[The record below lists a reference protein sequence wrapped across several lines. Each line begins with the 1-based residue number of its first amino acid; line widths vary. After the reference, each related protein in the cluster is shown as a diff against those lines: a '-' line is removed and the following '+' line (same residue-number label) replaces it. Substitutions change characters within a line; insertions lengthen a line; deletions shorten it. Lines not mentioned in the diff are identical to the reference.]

1 MLKYLIK
8 RLGLALLTMLVI
20 LAVSYSLLRLAPGDP
35 TKSSIMG
42 ESPAQQGLST
52 EKDALGG
59 NSAMRG
65 KLYLDKPLYVGF
77 FMWMKGVVM
86 HGDLG
91 NSASVDVGRPVVDLI
106 TERLPVTLTLNI
118 LAITVTYLLAIP
130 LGIYSAMH
138 VNSWLDKVITFMLF
152 FLYSLPVIW
161 VALIFQATLCEGSN
175 WLELFPL
182 RGLTPESTQNMSI
195 WGALWQQAIHYVL
208 PVTCL
213 SYAGFAGLSRYTRAG
228 MLDVVNQDYIRT
240 ARAKGLPE
248 FFVIFKHALRNA
260 MIILITL
267 FAGLLPGL
275 VAGSIIIE
283 YVFSIPGMGELSL
296 MALNSRDYPLQ
307 MALFGFA
314 GLLTLSGIMLSDILY
329 VMADPRITFINRQ
342 KM

>member
-20 LAVSYSLLRLAPGDP
+20 LAVSYSLLRMAPGDP

-42 ESPAQQGLST
+42 ESAGQQELST
-52 EKDALGG
+52 EKDALGE
-59 NSAMRG
+59 NTAMRG
-65 KLYLDKPLYVGF
+65 KLYLDKPIYIGF
-77 FMWMKGVVM
+77 FMWFKGVIL

-91 NSASVDVGRPVVDLI
+91 SSASVDVGRPVLDLI
-106 TERLPVTLTLNI
+106 AERLPVTLTLNVWAI
-118 LAITVTYLLAIP
+118 LVTYLLAIP
-130 LGIYSAMH
+130 LGIYSAVH
-138 VNSWLDKVITFMLF
+138 VDSWLDKAITFFLF

-161 VALIFQATLCEGSN
+161 VALILQSTLCDGGWVSI
-175 WLELFPL
+175 FPL
-182 RGLTPESTQNMSI
+182 KGLTPESNPDMSI
-195 WGALWQQAIHYVL
+195 WGVLWQQAIHYVL

-213 SYAGFAGLSRYTRAG
+213 AYAGFAGLSRYTRAG
-228 MLDVVNQDYIRT
+228 MLDVINQDYIRT

-260 MIILITL
+260 LIILITL

-283 YVFSIPGMGELSL
+283 YVFSIPGMGSLSL

-314 GLLTLSGIMLSDILY
+314 GLLTLGGIMLSDILY
-329 VMADPRITFINRQ
+329 VLADPRITFINRQ
-342 KM
+342 KS